1 MYKYVLVLLICLL
14 VIEGADKYIREQSSH
29 YEPSLQLK
37 PWSCY
42 WPFFWLFLL
51 SNPNALPGYS
61 CHSHPRRGH
70 EGSRL
75 EELLRSP
82 DSRDVLR
89 RLAEDGVK
97 LRLLTK
103 LTIQM
108 KIEEMQRWE
117 EWRGIVWYSKAC
129 VKGPLFSQKVGESS
143 LEPLS
148 IWFNLHLLCWAGG
161 LPFTEWMETWSL
173 ATQEAPN
180 SRCCPAFFWSVLQVA
195 INIGQVRCNNSDWW
209 TNSMFWIVS
218 VRFWFLWWIYSCRFA
233 AMSSVVRIAVRV
245 QNCCVWDC

>member
-1 MYKYVLVLLICLL
+1 MYKYVLVLLICLP

-37 PWSCY
+37 LSNCEVATG
-42 WPFFWLFLL
+42 LFLHFSL
-51 SNPNALPGYS
+51 VSNPNALPGYS

-89 RLAEDGVK
+89 RPTEDGVK

-103 LTIQM
+103 LLVTIQM

-117 EWRGIVWYSKAC
+117 EWRGI
-129 VKGPLFSQKVGESS
+129 
-143 LEPLS
+143 
-148 IWFNLHLLCWAGG
+148 
-161 LPFTEWMETWSL
+161 T
-173 ATQEAPN
+173 
-180 SRCCPAFFWSVLQVA
+180 
-195 INIGQVRCNNSDWW
+195 
-209 TNSMFWIVS
+209 
-218 VRFWFLWWIYSCRFA
+218 
-233 AMSSVVRIAVRV
+233 
-245 QNCCVWDC
+245 